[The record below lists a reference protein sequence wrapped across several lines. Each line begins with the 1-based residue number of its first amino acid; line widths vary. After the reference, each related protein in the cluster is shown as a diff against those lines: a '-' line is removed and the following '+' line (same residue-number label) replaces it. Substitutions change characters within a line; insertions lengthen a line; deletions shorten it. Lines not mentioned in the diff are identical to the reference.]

1 MSTHNLVWIEI
12 TPEVSESPK
21 RVFLKTPGRNR
32 WIIDI
37 QRLTFND
44 SNVIVKSILVKNNLF
59 FFFFCPGFYLA
70 GVFAFSSFSL
80 LFLPSISFPNL
91 HKVLIKAN
99 RDSKRVAL

>member
-32 WIIDI
+32 RIIRI

-59 FFFFCPGFYLA
+59 FRPGFYLA

-80 LFLPSISFPNL
+80 LFLPFISFPNL

-99 RDSKRVAL
+99 TDSKRVAL

>member
-32 WIIDI
+32 WIIHI

-44 SNVIVKSILVKNNLF
+44 SNVTVKSILVKNNLF
-59 FFFFCPGFYLA
+59 FL
-70 GVFAFSSFSL
+70 SWL
-80 LFLPSISFPNL
+80 LFGWCFCLLVLFTPLPPLYQFSQFTQSFDKSQQGL
-91 HKVLIKAN
+91 
-99 RDSKRVAL
+99 